1 MHELAICQALMEQV
15 ERIAQEEQADQVLS
29 IHLAIGPLSGVE
41 PRLLEQA
48 FSVARA
54 GSIAA
59 SAELVIESMPVQ
71 VSCKQCGQQSE
82 ALPGRLVCGHCGDWR
97 TRLVSGDEMNLLH
110 IELVRQATE
119 EASEAR
125 VEQQQFN

>member
-1 MHELAICQALMEQV
+1 VHELAICQALMEQV
-15 ERIAQEEQADQVLS
+15 ERIAQEERADQVLS

-41 PRLLEQA
+41 SRLLEQA

-71 VSCKQCGQQSE
+71 VNCKQCGQLTE
-82 ALPGRLVCGHCGDWR
+82 ALPGRLVCGSCGDWR
-97 TRLVSGDEMNLLH
+97 TSLISGDEL
-110 IELVRQATE
+110 ELRHVELIRQTAE
-119 EASEAR
+119 DSFAPAR
-125 VEQQQFN
+125 RSYNS

>member
-15 ERIAQEEQADQVLS
+15 ERIAQEERADQVLS

-41 PRLLEQA
+41 SRLLEQA

-54 GSIAA
+54 GSIAD

-71 VSCKQCGQQSE
+71 VNCKQCGQLTE
-82 ALPGRLVCGHCGDWR
+82 ALPGRLVCGSCGDWR
-97 TRLVSGDEMNLLH
+97 TSLISGDEL
-110 IELVRQATE
+110 ELRHVELIRQTAE
-119 EASEAR
+119 DSFAPAR
-125 VEQQQFN
+125 RSYNS